1 MSGNVFLRDLS
12 YYQQKLN
19 PLKDYVEQTAFYV
32 AKMSGKPYDVVLE
45 HVKEMIKKRSGAF
58 EQMQDPVVEFYE
70 RGDNLDRY
78 ETKTRLSSFISTAR
92 QERYVVAPT
101 MTCYLPVDKM
111 RSPISSYM
119 KKNKI
124 LRAKHKKLAAAA
136 KAAGD
141 WDAYEAA
148 NNYQDN
154 RKRTN
159 NSCSGIFGSNG
170 TVLANSTGHSTLTSI
185 TRTLSSL
192 ANASNEK
199 VICGNRHYRSP
210 EIAKNNVIFLASK
223 ANKGHIRECVEK
235 YGLAWPTIEE
245 TLACVKKS
253 TDFYWRDRTRLAEI
267 YRFIKTLDE
276 EERASVVYTS
286 DLFHIRKLNEQFMR
300 KFIGSMSAKPT
311 QAPQEDDAK
320 YVWGAD
326 EMVVNYAHQI
336 CMDELRGFNK
346 DYPKMKPEDLATLRA
361 TTDNI
366 LNFIEEYRLFID
378 TFFLTED
385 MPVSSAYIQDQ
396 IRETVVLSDTDSTMF
411 AIDEWVNWWYG
422 HHTMSVESFAISG
435 AVMFMATQ
443 SIAHLIA
450 QFSANMNVERDKI
463 FLMAMKPEYV
473 FDVFFQTSV
482 AKHYFTRPI
491 VKEGAVY
498 KKPEIEIK
506 GVHLKNSASPPELVK
521 ATQDRMKALM
531 QTVADG
537 KPISMVEYLRA
548 VMDTENLIENSILNN
563 EVRFFKKM
571 KIKSKEAYANEHQSP
586 YQYHVLWRDVFEPK
600 YGAVSEPTYP
610 VVKIPLRIN
619 NKTQFNAWL
628 ESMQDVALKTRLVLY
643 MAKTGKKM
651 LKTMYVS
658 VDYVLA
664 YGIPE
669 EIKAFID
676 IKRIQLDLTNSDR
689 LVLESLGYF
698 SKKKTLLN
706 DCYVT
711 VSSAEEVETA

>member
-12 YYQQKLN
+12 HYQQQLN

-32 AKMSGKPYDVVLE
+32 SKMSGKPLDLVTE
-45 HVKEMIKKRSGAF
+45 HIKNMIRKREGAF
-58 EQMQDPVVEFYE
+58 AEMQDPVVEFYE

-78 ETKTRLSSFISTAR
+78 ETKSRLSSFITTAR
-92 QERYVVAPT
+92 NERYVVAPT

-124 LRAKHKKLAAAA
+124 LRAKHKKIAQAA
-136 KAAGD
+136 KAAGRMD
-141 WDAYEAA
+141 EYEAA
-148 NNYQDN
+148 DNYQDN

-170 TVLANSTGHSTLTSI
+170 TVLGNSTGHSTLTSI

-199 VICGNRHYRSP
+199 VISGNRHYRSP
-210 EIAKNNVIFLASK
+210 EIAKNNIIFLASK
-223 ANKGHIRECVEK
+223 ANKHHIRECVEQ
-235 YGLAWPTIEE
+235 YGLKFPTVEE
-245 TLACVKKS
+245 TMACIKKS
-253 TDFYWRDRTRLAEI
+253 TDFYWRDRNRLAEI
-267 YRFIKTLDE
+267 LRFVKTLDE
-276 EERASVVYTS
+276 EERAAVVYTS
-286 DLFHIRKLNEQFMR
+286 DLYHIRKFNEVFMR
-300 KFIGSMSAKPT
+300 QFIGRMSAKPT
-311 QAPQEDDAK
+311 QAPQEGDAQ
-320 YVWGAD
+320 YVWKAD

-336 CMDELRGFNK
+336 CMDELRGFGK
-346 DYPKMKPEDLATLRA
+346 EYPDMKPEDLATLRA

-366 LNFIEEYRLFID
+366 LGFIEEYRLFID
-378 TFFLTED
+378 TFFLSND

-411 AIDEWVNWWYG
+411 AIDEWVVWWYG
-422 HHTMSVESFAISG
+422 HHTMTTESFAISG

-450 QFSANMNVERDKI
+450 QFSANMNVEREKI

-491 VKEGAVY
+491 VKEGSVY
-498 KKPEIEIK
+498 KKPEVEIK

-521 ATQDRMKALM
+521 ATRARMEALM
-531 QTVADG
+531 QTVSES
-537 KPISMVEYLRA
+537 KPISITEYISSVIA
-548 VMDTENLIENSILNN
+548 TEDMIRDSILNN
-563 EVRFFKKM
+563 EVKFFKKM
-571 KIKSKEAYANEHQSP
+571 KIKSKEAYANEAQSP

-600 YGAVSEPTYP
+600 YGPVAEPTYP

-619 NKTQFNAWL
+619 NKTQFLQWL
-628 ESMQDVALKTRLVLY
+628 ESIQDAALRERLLAF
-643 MAKTGKKM
+643 MNKTGKKM
-651 LKTMYVS
+651 LKTLYIS
-658 VDYVLA
+658 VDYVMA
-664 YGIPE
+664 FGIPP
-669 EIKAFID
+669 EIKNFID

-689 LVLESLGYF
+689 IILESLGYF
-698 SKKKTLLN
+698 AKKKTLLRES
-706 DCYVT
+706 YVIDEPELL
-711 VSSAEEVETA
+711 AA